1 LKTSSWTA
9 IPDLAL
15 DKAVRSKID
24 GSSSA
29 AATLVLISLYR
40 IGRQAINLKEFRV
53 DEDGVM
59 WFPVGVRLISSY
71 SGVSANHVI
80 KVVGDLAKI
89 GLLKVSKSAKK
100 RTEYSLTLY
109 SPSIQISADL
119 YSQGTHSANTVYSS
133 ENHKGS
139 LTTLNK
145 ITAKLGTTPQR
156 ADPKLA
162 RLIERVK
169 AWRPGEGN
177 ACGLFISV
185 RDSDY
190 MKQVLDSIDLDV
202 LNVGEYYESRLD
214 LGKCWS
220 WLKKNRDR
228 LTREVG
234 DPWRINE
241 FREYGDEQLNPP
253 IWMKIEETKPSEG
266 WVSSLYIELLMQID
280 DCACKKEDMSW
291 KKGFVLASRVPLAQ
305 LFKIPDNWDFKIHDA
320 IKELR
325 DYINLQFDILE
336 Y

>member
-1 LKTSSWTA
+1 M
-9 IPDLAL
+9 AL
-15 DKAVRSKID
+15 DIAVRSKID

-71 SGVSANHVI
+71 SGVSSNHVI
-80 KVVGDLAKI
+80 KVVEDLVKI
-89 GLLKVSKSAKK
+89 GLLKVIKSAKK
-100 RTEYSLTLY
+100 RTEYSLALY

-202 LNVGEYYESRLD
+202 LNVGEYLNSGEYYESRLD

-220 WLKKNRDR
+220 WLKEKRDW

-241 FREYGDEQLNPP
+241 FSGYGDEELNPP
-253 IWMKIEETKPSEG
+253 IWVKIEETKPSEG
-266 WVSSLYIELLMQID
+266 WIKSLCWEVIMQIE
-280 DCACKKEDMSW
+280 DCACSEEDMSW